1 MDILYNGY
9 NIHHIIQV
17 QIPEQ
22 SMDPHSAAPETRH
35 PQMTRTDVRSY
46 CLQRK
51 TSYQLRVL
59 AWCKTFCM
67 VGGVQLDRIP
77 VSYQPHQPRRYST
90 EVHQLDRPQCFVEL
104 QKRAK
109 SYGTPIQ
116 TKVKQT
122 PCWVGVYCLH
132 FLYHCLL
139 DPKIHYQMIRYA
151 LFWKLYIYNGT
162 WKLSHVH
169 AHFIYT
175 HTHPPLPTDTTPYHY
190 ASPNMA

>member
-139 DPKIHYQMIRYA
+139 DPKIHHALFKWDLTRFCVCYQMIRYA
-151 LFWKLYIYNGT
+151 E
-162 WKLSHVH
+162 
-169 AHFIYT
+169 
-175 HTHPPLPTDTTPYHY
+175 
-190 ASPNMA
+190 